1 MMDNLNENEEII
13 VFDNLIRSVAGD
25 KTSLE
30 AIGHA
35 IEPFCATNGAGSFS
49 LFGSRDDVMS
59 AATIAGSKV
68 NRILANC

>member
-1 MMDNLNENEEII
+1 MDNSNQHEEII

-30 AIGHA
+30 AVSHA

-49 LFGSRDDVMS
+49 LFESRDQVAS
-59 AATIAGSKV
+59 AASVAGSKV
-68 NRILANC
+68 NHILANC